1 MNVKATIMDLEARKY
16 NFIQELFNVDRECI
30 MDTLESVLKKEK
42 EEHQEISATNKKVL
56 DERLENYKN
65 NPNDLLDWE
74 DVKND
79 W

>member
-1 MNVKATIMDLEARKY
+1 MVIKNIIMDLEARKY
-16 NFIQELFNVDRECI
+16 HFIQELFTVEESI
-30 MDTLESVLKKEK
+30 MDTLERVLKKEK
-42 EEHQEISATNKKVL
+42 EERQNISASNKKIL
-56 DERLENYKN
+56 DERLESYKN

>member
-1 MNVKATIMDLEARKY
+1 MNVKMNTMDLEARKY
-16 NFIQELFNVDRECI
+16 NFIQELFNVDRESI

-42 EEHQEISATNKKVL
+42 EEHQEISTANKKIL
-56 DERLENYKN
+56 DERLESYKN
-65 NPNDLLDWE
+65 NPDDLLDWE